1 MNREFLK
8 EQGLNDEQ
16 IEAVMREYGK
26 SINDYKE
33 RADKVDGLE
42 AQIEDYKKQIAE
54 RDEQLEVLSE
64 QAKGNEDLTAQIEEL
79 KQQNEQTAKEY
90 QEKLEKQAFEH
101 RLHNTLKDEGVRNV
115 KAVKAL
121 LDVESIKL
129 DGDKLLGLDDQ
140 LKSLKET
147 DGYLFQTEEKDE
159 GPTIVNP
166 GNPKGK
172 GTGSNDNNPFQRILN
187 KYK

>member
-1 MNREFLK
+1 MNRDFLK

-33 RADKVDGLE
+33 KAEQADGLQS
-42 AQIEDYKKQIAE
+42 QIDDYKEQIKQ
-54 RDEQLEVLSE
+54 RDEQLDELSK
-64 QAKGNEDLTAQIEEL
+64 QAKDNEELTAEIERL
-79 KQQNEQTAKEY
+79 KEENKTTADEF
-90 QEKLEKQAFEH
+90 QEKLNKQAFDF
-101 RLHNTLKDEGVRNV
+101 TLERALNKAGAKNE

-129 DGDKLLGLDDQ
+129 DGDTLLGLDDQ
-140 LKSLKET
+140 LKGLKES
-147 DGYLFQTEEKDE
+147 DEYLFQQEEEEKK
-159 GPTIVNP
+159 PKIVNE
-166 GNPKGK
+166 GNPKGGAGK
-172 GTGSNDNNPFQRILN
+172 EEDPFSKILA

>member
-33 RADKVDGLE
+33 KAEQADGLQS
-42 AQIEDYKKQIAE
+42 QIDDYKEQIKQ
-54 RDEQLEVLSE
+54 RDEQLDTLSK
-64 QAKGNEDLTAQIEEL
+64 QAKDNEEL
-79 KQQNEQTAKEY
+79 AAEIERLKEENKTTADEF
-90 QEKLEKQAFEH
+90 QEKLNKQAFDFALE
-101 RLHNTLKDEGVRNV
+101 RALNKAGAKNE

-129 DGDKLLGLDDQ
+129 DGDTLLGLDDQ
-140 LKSLKET
+140 LKGLKES
-147 DGYLFQTEEKDE
+147 DEYLFQQEEEKK
-159 GPTIVNP
+159 PKIVNE
-166 GNPKGK
+166 GNPKGGAGK
-172 GTGSNDNNPFQRILN
+172 EEDPFSKILA